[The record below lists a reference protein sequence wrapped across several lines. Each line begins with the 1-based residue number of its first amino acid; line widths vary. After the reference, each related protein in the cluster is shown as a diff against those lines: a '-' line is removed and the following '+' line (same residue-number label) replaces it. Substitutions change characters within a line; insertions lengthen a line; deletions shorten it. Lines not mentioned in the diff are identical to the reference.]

1 MYMNKIQKII
11 LPLLALIALIGCTRN
26 FYGVKPSAPGSEE
39 QIVKTVFTRGVNLA
53 TCFDVSEGSD
63 ANNIWM
69 GYIND
74 DTFQHLTELG
84 IDVVRVPMTFG
95 RFVEPTSGTAYK
107 LQDKFLSRLDELLDL
122 GEKWG
127 ITVIVDNHQW
137 GYVKQYPDDHAEGFM
152 KSVWRQ
158 VAEHCKNRSGKVVYE
173 LQNEPDGDWWKDHWH
188 ELQGKLIEE
197 IRKIDDKHAI
207 IVCANPYHSLSE
219 LPEYE
224 DDNLIYTFHFYT
236 PMVFTH
242 QGGTSGNWT
251 HLYAIGGQV
260 PFPWNDKFDG
270 DKLASQITNAGYK
283 EALQNYSYLGTE
295 NAIYQAM
302 DKSIAEARRRGVPL
316 FMGEFGAIGAF
327 ANNRGSS
334 NADRCYWH
342 ECVRKYAELNGVS
355 WTLWT
360 YSKEFGLFNT
370 DGPIKF
376 DRDLNLDLVN
386 ALGLTVP
393 PSYRDDPD
401 EDESSYA
408 KVVLYDDDWGESVT
422 PFGADGK
429 ATHLTIPCFDSPA
442 VGSNCIKWD
451 VKGTWQYLTFQ
462 FKSKCEDLTKF
473 NLRKTSI
480 RFRFKADLRTAK
492 SVGWSIWCVN
502 NKDSFTDP
510 AEQHNWVMRYGVTAA
525 NAKPDGE
532 WHEVKIPLK
541 DFDYRSCEC
550 GKPYTPSEG
559 HFTWAKMK
567 EIEFGTFDSDASAG
581 AVFYLDEVVIMGPLD
596 PNWKPGGEDP
606 DPDPKPEP
614 DPDPKP
620 DPDPDPKPDPDPTP
634 GQNSGMI
641 NDLNILPSVD
651 Y

>member
-26 FYGVKPSAPGSEE
+26 LYGVKPSAPGSEE

-53 TCFDVSEGSD
+53 TCFDVSEGDD
-63 ANNIWM
+63 ADNIWM

-95 RFVEPTSGTAYK
+95 RFVEPSSGTAYK
-107 LQDKFLSRLDELLDL
+107 LQDKFLSRLDEILDL

-152 KSVWRQ
+152 TAVWRQ

-224 DDNLIYTFHFYT
+224 DDNLIYTFHFYS

-242 QGGTSGNWT
+242 QGGTSNNWT

-270 DKLASQITNAGYK
+270 YKLASQITNEGYK

-295 NAIYQAM
+295 NAIYQDM
-302 DKSIAEARRRGVPL
+302 DRSIAEARRRGVPL

-327 ANNRGSS
+327 ENNRGSS
-334 NADRCYWH
+334 NADRCYWY

-355 WTLWT
+355 WTMWN
-360 YSKEFGLFNT
+360 YSREFGLFNT
-370 DGPIKF
+370 DGSIKF

-386 ALGLTVP
+386 ALGFTVP
-393 PSYRDDPD
+393 PSYRDDPN

-451 VKGTWQYLTFQ
+451 VTDKWEYLTFQ

-492 SVGWSIWCVN
+492 SVDWEIWCVN
-502 NKDSFTDP
+502 NKDSFSDP
-510 AEQHNWVMRYGVTAA
+510 AEQHDWVMRYGVTAA

-541 DFDYRSCEC
+541 DFEYRNCEC
-550 GKPYTPSEG
+550 GNPYIPSEG

-567 EIEFGTFDSDASAG
+567 NIHFGTMFSDASAG

-606 DPDPKPEP
+606 DPDPKP
-614 DPDPKP
+614 
-620 DPDPDPKPDPDPTP
+620 DPDPDPEPEPTP